1 MFFAGAE
8 SKLYW
13 PALDN
18 ANVDSRLESYFYKVK
33 GAKSEPPYSQCKN
46 FLLDSGG
53 FSARK
58 SGVKIDVRKYAQY
71 LNHYKVKF
79 AFNLDT
85 NDVEETLRNQKFLEI
100 ATKSYII
107 PIYHMSDYLNP
118 KTRDMLNDFLAYPF
132 IGVARAR
139 TGENVHEGIMTF
151 LNYVF
156 SRTGT
161 KTAVHGLAITTDKY
175 LVQYPFFSVDSTTW
189 LNGTKYGT
197 SKVYKCP
204 KQLLYRNKRI
214 DYVTRCM
221 DDVIHFKETARFATN
236 LWKSRGVTWPDSLEE
251 LLPNERS
258 K

>member
-18 ANVDSRLESYFYKVK
+18 ANVDSRLESYFYKLK
-33 GAKSEPPYSQCKN
+33 GQRSEPPYSSCKN

-58 SGVKIDVRKYAQY
+58 SGVRIDVRKYAQY
-71 LNHYKVKF
+71 LNQYKVAY

-85 NDVEETLRNQKFLEI
+85 NDVEETLQNQKFLEI

-107 PIYHMSDYLNP
+107 PIYHMTDWLNP
-118 KTRDMLNDFLAYPF
+118 KTRGILDDFLSYPL
-132 IGVARAR
+132 IGVSRSR
-139 TGENVHEGIMTF
+139 TGVNVHEGISQF
-151 LNYVF
+151 LNHVF
-156 SRTGT
+156 SRT
-161 KTAVHGLAITTDKY
+161 KNKVAVHGLAITTQGY
-175 LVQYPFFSVDSTTW
+175 LEKYPFFSVDSTTW
-189 LNGTKYGT
+189 LNGTKYGS

-204 KQLLYRNKRI
+204 KQLLYRNKSLH
-214 DYVTRCM
+214 YVTRCM
-221 DDVIHFKETARFATN
+221 DDVIHFKETARFCTN
-236 LWKSRGVTWPDSLEE
+236 LWKSRGVVWADSLEE
-251 LLPNERS
+251 HFQNVRN